1 MEGHRASQRIP
12 QSQEHRRYHA
22 QRVSDQRGDHQN
34 PPLLYSKAG
43 LAGAIPNFEPERLA
57 GMEDVAGNKC
67 YRLEGTTSDAYAQTG
82 KKVDAR
88 NVTVW
93 IDSTSYLVRKILED
107 RPAVPGT
114 LNRIT
119 TTFNPQANPKLNDD
133 SFQFAPPK

>member
-1 MEGHRASQRIP
+1 M
-12 QSQEHRRYHA
+12 
-22 QRVSDQRGDHQN
+22 
-34 PPLLYSKAG
+34 
-43 LAGAIPNFEPERLA
+43 
-57 GMEDVAGNKC
+57 AGNKC
-67 YRLEGTTSDAYAQTG
+67 CRLEGTTSDAYAQTG
-82 KKVDAR
+82 KKVDTR

-119 TTFNPQANPKLNDD
+119 TTFHPQANPKLNDA